1 MQMHVFFKVK
11 LTTAI
16 PI

>member
-1 MQMHVFFKVK
+1 M

-16 PI
+16 PIDSL